1 MGGCVRRWAAGWA
14 SEYLGRRYRIDCR
27 LCFDCLSIVQ
37 SIRDAARSPGM
48 RCRCRNNVFALTLQG
63 IAMRSIVSD
72 LIDPVLLLTLLG
84 LFLLLALWRRRA
96 QTGSGSVLFMTLIY
110 LLTAFACTPYGA
122 HLLLRELERP
132 FPPLASRPDDLDAV
146 VVLGG
151 ALNAGPDPKTLG
163 ELGADSLRR
172 CVYAAQLY
180 HDGTRI
186 PIVVSGGNLD
196 PDRFEFSIAEAMREF
211 LIDLGVPEE
220 NIVLEDR
227 SKNTM
232 ENATFTARILQ
243 ERKLRRV
250 ALVTDGSHLK
260 RAERCFRLQPGDVD
274 LVPCG
279 THYRAI
285 RSPLDRRH
293 RWQAFIPCTWAADHC
308 RAAIHEFAGMAWY
321 AWQ

>member
-1 MGGCVRRWAAGWA
+1 
-14 SEYLGRRYRIDCR
+14 
-27 LCFDCLSIVQ
+27 
-37 SIRDAARSPGM
+37 
-48 RCRCRNNVFALTLQG
+48 
-63 IAMRSIVSD
+63 MRSIVSD
-72 LIDPVLLLTLLG
+72 LIDPVFLLTLLG

-96 QTGSGSVLFMTLIY
+96 QSGSGSIVLPSLIY
-110 LLTAFACTPYGA
+110 LLTAFAVTPYGA
-122 HLLLRELERP
+122 FLLLRELERP
-132 FPPLASRPDDLDAV
+132 FPPLASRPEDLDAI

-151 ALNAGPDPKTLG
+151 ALNPGPDPQTLG
-163 ELGADSLRR
+163 ELGADTLRR

-186 PIVVSGGNLD
+186 PIVVSGGNLN
-196 PDRFEFSIAEAMREF
+196 PDYSEFSLAEAMREF

-227 SKNTM
+227 SKNTL
-232 ENATFTARILQ
+232 ENAIYTAKILQ
-243 ERKLRRV
+243 ERKLQRV

-260 RAERCFRLQPGDVD
+260 RAERCFRLQPGDID

-285 RSPLDRRH
+285 QSPLDRPH
-293 RWQAFIPCTWAADHC
+293 RWQAFIPRTWAADHC
-308 RAAIHEFAGMAWY
+308 RAAIHEWAGMAWY